1 MKYQNIKRI
10 LDVVVAC
17 GLMIVLSPVFLITIL
32 VVKIDSCGPAI
43 FKQSRIGKDG
53 RTFTIYKFRSM
64 TSDNDVY
71 DFSKKDK
78 VTKIGKFLRKSGI
91 DELPQLINV
100 IKGDMSLVGPRP
112 YLLKYADLYTEQE
125 MKRTNVL
132 PGMIGPNACCCQ
144 RLSIFE
150 KNKLDDE
157 YVDKFSF
164 KQDVALVKNLIVN
177 CREIFKSRESGSL
190 GNKDSIKE
198 EMSLL
203 QKKYDD
209 YYAVSSTD
217 EEQVI
222 SEKSKSVYRDGKHN
236 GKDSSYLLGSH
247 EDNVVVLQKK
257 RENFM

>member
-1 MKYQNIKRI
+1 
-10 LDVVVAC
+10 
-17 GLMIVLSPVFLITIL
+17 
-32 VVKIDSCGPAI
+32 
-43 FKQSRIGKDG
+43 
-53 RTFTIYKFRSM
+53 
-64 TSDNDVY
+64 
-71 DFSKKDK
+71 
-78 VTKIGKFLRKSGI
+78 
-91 DELPQLINV
+91 
-100 IKGDMSLVGPRP
+100 MSLIGPRP

-164 KQDVALVKNLIVN
+164 KQDVALVKKLIVN
-177 CREIFKSRESGSL
+177 CREIFKSREGGSL

-209 YYAVSSTD
+209 YYAVSSTY

-222 SEKSKSVYRDGKHN
+222 SEKSKSVYRDGKPK
-236 GKDSSYLLGSH
+236 GKDSSYLLGSY

-257 RENFM
+257 R